1 MVRRNIS
8 FQYVD
13 DTSLSLIGDEGNVDK
28 VVNLFN
34 LFLMV
39 IRLELNWE
47 KSLAYLP
54 MELCNLNQT
63 NYEIQ
68 VDVGKGKR
76 DFKTPRYII
85 WFTLRS
91 SRC

>member
-1 MVRRNIS
+1 MIKQAIIKGRIKFFLMPMVRRNIS

-13 DTSLSLIGDEGNVDK
+13 DASLSLIGDEGNVDK

-63 NYEIQ
+63 N
-68 VDVGKGKR
+68 
-76 DFKTPRYII
+76 
-85 WFTLRS
+85 L
-91 SRC
+91 

>member
-13 DTSLSLIGDEGNVDK
+13 EGNVDK
-28 VVNLFN
+28 VVELFN

-47 KSLAYLP
+47 KSLAY
-54 MELCNLNQT
+54 
-63 NYEIQ
+63 
-68 VDVGKGKR
+68 
-76 DFKTPRYII
+76 
-85 WFTLRS
+85 
-91 SRC
+91 